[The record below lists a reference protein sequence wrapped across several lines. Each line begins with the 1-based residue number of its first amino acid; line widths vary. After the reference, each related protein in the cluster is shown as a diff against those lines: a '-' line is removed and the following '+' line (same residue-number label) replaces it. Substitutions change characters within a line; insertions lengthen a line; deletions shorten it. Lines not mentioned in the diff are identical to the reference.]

1 MGRSAFV
8 TAMSTAT
15 SSSVAV
21 ARASL
26 LRPILVGGALA
37 GTFDLIAAFITFGPG
52 VPRAIAGGL
61 LGRAALQGGAGTWIL
76 GVVLHYFIAFSAAA
90 IYCLSSRK
98 LEFLKDHWL
107 VCGLFYGIAVFLVM
121 NLVVL
126 PLCAYHSMGPYQY
139 RALVQGILVH
149 MILIGLPISW
159 SLNRLAGR

>member
-1 MGRSAFV
+1 MT
-8 TAMSTAT
+8 TAA
-15 SSSVAV
+15 SSLPAV
-21 ARASL
+21 RRTL
-26 LRPILVGGALA
+26 LRPILVGGGLA

-61 LGRAALQGGAGTWIL
+61 LGRAALLAGAGTWIL

-90 IYCLSSRK
+90 IYCLSRRR
-98 LEFLKDHWL
+98 LGFLKDHWL

-139 RALVQGILVH
+139 RGLVQGLLVH
-149 MILIGLPISW
+149 MLIIGLPISL